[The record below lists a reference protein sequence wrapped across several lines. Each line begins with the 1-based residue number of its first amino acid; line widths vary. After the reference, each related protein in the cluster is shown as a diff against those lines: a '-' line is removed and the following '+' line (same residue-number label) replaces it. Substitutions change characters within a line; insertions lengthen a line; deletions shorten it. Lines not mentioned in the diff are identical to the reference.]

1 MTQDTEN
8 LAQIEVTETALAGF
22 LGMSRTT
29 LSELRR
35 ERRLTAIPGTKRP
48 VRYNLQ
54 AAVRENNERLREAAA
69 GRSVDAAGDDS
80 QIDAVRE
87 SALLKRAQRQLI
99 EAKLNQMQGDLVD
112 RETMQAAINVVCST
126 ARTRIL
132 SMPAALSSRLHG
144 LTRSDQAA
152 ITEACHQVLQDLA
165 DDSARIPDL
174 LKKRVL
180 QDAESLIDAAAKDN
194 RK

>member
-1 MTQDTEN
+1 MTTDLDSLLLSEAKMADVLGIGRKSLTD
-8 LAQIEVTETALAGF
+8 LRLAGKIEPAQAKPIRYAA
-22 LGMSRTT
+22 GPTIR
-29 LSELRR
+29 SELQ
-35 ERRLTAIPGTKRP
+35 RLRDAASARVSEVVSDDSSKLDP
-48 VRYNLQ
+48 VR
-54 AAVRENNERLREAAA
+54 E
-69 GRSVDAAGDDS
+69 GS
-80 QIDAVRE
+80 
-87 SALLKRAQRQLI
+87 LLKRAQRQLI

-144 LTRSDQAA
+144 LTRSDQVA
-152 ITEACHQVLQDLA
+152 ITEACHQILQDLA

-180 QDAESLIDAAAKDN
+180 QDTESLIDAAAKDN